1 MSQKCDFCN
10 EVKDDKDMEKE
21 SYQGKSI
28 CKECKEKEKE
38 RIHRRNQEAIKK
50 LMSVASGGYDDGDT
64 GAAGGCDLQPGE

>member
-28 CKECKEKEKE
+28 CKECKEKEDEK
-38 RIHRRNQEAIKK
+38 RIAMINTAFSK
-50 LMSVASGGYDDGDT
+50 ASSISYSSGKIPTPADD
-64 GAAGGCDLQPGE
+64 

>member
-28 CKECKEKEKE
+28 CKKCKEKEKKKTV
-38 RIHRRNQEAIKK
+38 RMMQNRGDIASDAFPFANQEGE
-50 LMSVASGGYDDGDT
+50 VT
-64 GAAGGCDLQPGE
+64 GPKVPGE